1 MNETVTGQIR
11 TQYTALSP
19 VQQQV
24 ADHILAHQ
32 DMVYMLSIKE
42 LARRCETSEP
52 TILRFLRKIGFE
64 SFQLFKVKLAQELSS
79 TRGEDIYQDITP
91 EDESEDLVQKV
102 VLSSTNAIGDLKQS
116 LNLDDLKQIAE
127 MMQTAERILFI
138 GLGSSG
144 LVAAD
149 AFYKFS
155 KLGLPTSVYQDPYS
169 ISIIGAHAKPTDLL
183 FAISHTGETKE
194 IVNCIELAHEK
205 GSKTVAIT
213 SFLHSR
219 IARFTDV
226 LLSSV
231 TSEVKYLPDAT
242 ISRLVQLVIV
252 DTLYVN
258 VMLRMLPDS
267 GESLKQSRLAIARN
281 KL

>member
-1 MNETVTGQIR
+1 
-11 TQYTALSP
+11 
-19 VQQQV
+19 
-24 ADHILAHQ
+24 
-32 DMVYMLSIKE
+32 MVYMLSIKE

-91 EDESEDLVQKV
+91 EDKSQDLVQKV

-116 LNLDDLKQIAE
+116 LNMDDLERIAG
-127 MMQTAERILFI
+127 MMQKARRILFI

-155 KLGLPTSVYQDPYS
+155 KLGLPTSVHQDPYS
-169 ISIIGAHAKPTDLL
+169 ISIIGAHAKPEDLF

-194 IVNCIELAHEK
+194 IVNCLELAHEK

-219 IARFTDV
+219 ISRFTDV

-252 DTLYVN
+252 DTLYVS

-267 GESLKQSRLAIARN
+267 GESLKHSRLAIARN